1 VARLQDFDHRGTHR
15 LIPTKFTTVSVL
27 ETLPLPAETLSD
39 LSELDA
45 ATNERKVGERGGNS
59 GISPLELVYQVP
71 EAHIVNSAFTHPGP
85 HGGRFNDARRGA
97 WYAGL
102 ELDTSIREV
111 AFHKRR
117 FLRDAHFKGR
127 QTFDYADFLADF
139 AGGFNVLDEAEQTD
153 CLKPSPVPQCYAAS
167 QALANILLVSG
178 SSGIVYP
185 SVRHAGGTC
194 IACFRPAL
202 VHNPRRGKIYGI
214 SLAAEGD
221 EVESGEV
228 AKLANR
234 PVKSKRPVRMR

>member
-1 VARLQDFDHRGTHR
+1 MADLKEFDHRGTHR

-27 ETLPLPAETLSD
+27 ETLPLRAETLSD

-45 ATNERKVGERGGNS
+45 ATNERKIGERGGNS

-71 EAHIVNSAFTHPGP
+71 EAHIVNAAFTHPGP

-97 WYAGL
+97 WYAGI

-117 FLRDAHFKGR
+117 FLRDARFKGR
-127 QTFDYADFLADF
+127 QTFDYSDFQADFTGRF
-139 AGGFNVLDEAEQTD
+139 HILDEAEQTD
-153 CLKPSPVPQCYAAS
+153 CLKPDPVPQCYAAS
-167 QALANILLVSG
+167 QALANLLLVSG
-178 SSGIVYP
+178 SSGIIYP

-202 VHNPRRGKIYGI
+202 VHNPRRGKVYGI
-214 SLAAEGD
+214 SVAAESEQIESS
-221 EVESGEV
+221 EVT
-228 AKLANR
+228 KLANR
-234 PVKSKRPVRMR
+234 AVRSKKFSTH

>member
-1 VARLQDFDHRGTHR
+1 MARLRIPAIADFDHRGTHR
-15 LIPTKFTTVSVL
+15 LIPTRFTTASVL
-27 ETLPLPAETLSD
+27 ETLPLPAGTLSD

-71 EAHIVNSAFTHPGP
+71 EAHIVNAAFTHPGP

-102 ELDTSIREV
+102 ELDTAIREV

-117 FLRDAHFKGR
+117 FLRDARFKGR
-127 QTFDYADFLADF
+127 QSFEYADFVADF
-139 AGGFNVLDEAEQTD
+139 AGRFHLLNAAEGAD
-153 CLKPSPVPQCYAAS
+153 CLRPDPVPQCYAAS
-167 QALANILLVSG
+167 QALANVLLVSG

-202 VHNPRRGKIYGI
+202 VHNPRRGRIYGI
-214 SLAAEGD
+214 SVAAED
-221 EVESGEV
+221 DRIESKEVSGP
-228 AKLANR
+228 AAR
-234 PVKSKRPVRMR
+234 